1 MCDAMVWQKEELWLF
16 YQWNS
21 WFIAD
26 KLVPQDPSNPEE
38 DPWENVV
45 AYARIAGL
53 EWQEKQVPGG
63 QVFLPC
69 NSQSQLRATA
79 S

>member
-1 MCDAMVWQKEELWLF
+1 MRCYGVAEGRALAILPVE
-16 YQWNS
+16 S

-63 QVFLPC
+63 QVFLPW